1 MERDPSSV
9 SRDEVPFSYNILA
22 VAAFACRP
30 GQYDDV
36 IEGRQAGEMYYS
48 ILNKL
53 MAASRCFFVM
63 SSASRICGICNY
75 RGSFP
80 VLFWVLRRG
89 VALVLVATIATST
102 SGWEGNEVHYVSIK
116 LHPFQ

>member
-9 SRDEVPFSYNILA
+9 SRDEVPFSHNISA

-36 IEGRQAGEMYYS
+36 IEGRQAGDMYNS

-63 SSASRICGICNY
+63 SSASRIRGICDY
-75 RGSFP
+75 RGSLWTINP
-80 VLFWVLRRG
+80 C
-89 VALVLVATIATST
+89 LVLGFETRSCAGTGSDNCWYENTWV
-102 SGWEGNEVHYVSIK
+102 W
-116 LHPFQ
+116 L